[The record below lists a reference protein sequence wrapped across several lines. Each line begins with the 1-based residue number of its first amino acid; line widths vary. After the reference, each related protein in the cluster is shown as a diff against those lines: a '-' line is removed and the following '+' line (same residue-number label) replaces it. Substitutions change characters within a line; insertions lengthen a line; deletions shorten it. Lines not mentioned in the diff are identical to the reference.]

1 MSSVGKVLL
10 QTLKDLVEDELK
22 EFKFHLRQDVPEV
35 SPRFRRGELEN
46 TTLTDIIGQM
56 ENRYCHKTMA
66 VTLYI
71 LKKMERND
79 LVEELQL
86 AQAKGITL
94 LYLCHECSYTSL
106 HLEPDMQT
114 LSHQGLGSIY
124 TDVQIIDAAMPNE
137 TAVKCTDIFNVTTL
151 HENSVR
157 TVLMK
162 GIAGIGKTMSV
173 KRFVLGWANREANQ
187 EIDFLPHLNFKS
199 AELYNSTKS
208 ATVEEL
214 LTNLIMGNLL
224 HSALL
229 WITSRPAAA
238 NQIPPECIHQ
248 VTEVRGFKDEQKEE
262 YFRKRLKDPN
272 LASKVLKHIK
282 SSSSLFTMCHIPV
295 FCGILATV
303 LEQTIHKGQRGDT
316 PQTLTQMYTQLVLI
330 QMNAATQKYG
340 AGGAMTPISVP
351 EVAESTILKLGEL
364 AFRQLE
370 TGNLVF
376 REEVLRECGLDPDE
390 ASEHFGLCTQTAG
403 HEDSEG
409 KSYCFVHLSIQEYM
423 AALYVFLSYR
433 NLMNDPRWHGLKW
446 MLGTF
451 SLNDLHKRAV
461 DKALESE
468 SGHLDLFLRFLLG
481 LSLESNH
488 ALLRGLLPAGPG
500 VTPHTTD
507 IEETVKYIQKKI
519 KESCSSP
526 ERSINLFYCLN
537 DLNDCSFVQEI
548 QTYLSAG
555 RLLQETLSP
564 AQWSALVFVLLMSED
579 IQEMF
584 DLKEYA
590 QSDEGLQRLLP
601 VQKNTKTAL
610 LDQCNLTKGCY
621 GALASVLCSDSSN
634 LSHLDLSNNNLQDTG
649 AELLFTAMA
658 SHGCKLETLH
668 LTKCNCVIYRLTR
681 CNLTDGSCGALS
693 KALLSRG
700 SRLTELNLRSNRYV
714 LLEPLSSALADP
726 YCRLEKL
733 DLGYNRLEAAA
744 VQVVCSGLSGRLRS
758 LNLSGSDLGVPRVT
772 VTSTELDGSPQKR
785 SKLDASAHSDGLTTL
800 CEALQR
806 PRCRLEWLGL
816 RACSLGT
823 ATVEP
828 LCIALASP
836 QCPLRELDLR
846 SNGLGDVAA
855 RGLAEALG
863 SQHCGLERLQLGWN
877 EVTHSGAESLAVVL
891 AGPYGR
897 LQELDLDHNPMGDLG
912 AKALFAR
919 LANPHCKL
927 RMLGLGGCI
936 LTEACCGDLATAL
949 CRTEMRELELSSND
963 LGDLG
968 VRALSAG
975 LEDTNCKLEKLGGRL
990 CRSGFSSV
998 FKPLSSERA
1007 GSELQSSWR
1016 LRIPMP
1022 CSYEMRVWFPDP
1034 SLLFSP
1040 CSMDHGGEIRMKA
1053 GLQKYGKLNRGEREM
1068 PYPER
1073 PERFDVWAQVLCR
1086 EGLTGRCYWEAEWS
1100 GRGIEMGV
1108 AYAEIGRKGTS
1119 KECALG
1125 RNASSWSLNC
1135 LGGYFSVFHDKLE
1148 VELAPPL
1155 TRSRRVGVYLDWP
1168 AGVLSYYSLPPL
1180 SPNGATT
1187 NMGLTHLHTFH
1198 TAFIYPLFPGFWL
1211 VSDSSVRLC
1220 QHALPLEVH

>member
-1 MSSVGKVLL
+1 MSNVGKVLL

-86 AQAKGITL
+86 AQARGVL
-94 LYLCHECSYTSL
+94 LHQPTPGAGHAEPAIRVIQEKLRANLKNKTERILQRTSVL
-106 HLEPDMQT
+106 
-114 LSHQGLGSIY
+114 LSSIY
-124 TDVQIIDAAMPNE
+124 TDVEIIDAAMPNE
-137 TAVKCTDIFNVTTL
+137 TAVKCTDIFN
-151 HENSVR
+151 
-157 TVLMK
+157 
-162 GIAGIGKTMSV
+162 
-173 KRFVLGWANREANQ
+173 
-187 EIDFLPHLNFKS
+187 
-199 AELYNSTKS
+199 
-208 ATVEEL
+208 
-214 LTNLIMGNLL
+214 
-224 HSALL
+224 
-229 WITSRPAAA
+229 
-238 NQIPPECIHQ
+238 
-248 VTEVRGFKDEQKEE
+248 
-262 YFRKRLKDPN
+262 
-272 LASKVLKHIK
+272 
-282 SSSSLFTMCHIPV
+282 
-295 FCGILATV
+295 
-303 LEQTIHKGQRGDT
+303 
-316 PQTLTQMYTQLVLI
+316 
-330 QMNAATQKYG
+330 
-340 AGGAMTPISVP
+340 
-351 EVAESTILKLGEL
+351 
-364 AFRQLE
+364 
-370 TGNLVF
+370 
-376 REEVLRECGLDPDE
+376 
-390 ASEHFGLCTQTAG
+390 
-403 HEDSEG
+403 
-409 KSYCFVHLSIQEYM
+409 
-423 AALYVFLSYR
+423 
-433 NLMNDPRWHGLKW
+433 
-446 MLGTF
+446 
-451 SLNDLHKRAV
+451 
-461 DKALESE
+461 
-468 SGHLDLFLRFLLG
+468 
-481 LSLESNH
+481 
-488 ALLRGLLPAGPG
+488 
-500 VTPHTTD
+500 
-507 IEETVKYIQKKI
+507 
-519 KESCSSP
+519 
-526 ERSINLFYCLN
+526 
-537 DLNDCSFVQEI
+537 EI

-564 AQWSALVFVLLMSED
+564 GQWSALVFVLLMSED
-579 IQEMF
+579 IQEVF
-584 DLKEYA
+584 DLKKYA
-590 QSDEGLQRLLP
+590 RSDEGVQRLLP
-601 VQKNTKTAL
+601 VVKNTKTAL
-610 LDQCNLTKGCY
+610 LDQCNLTEGCC

-658 SHGCKLETLH
+658 SHGCKLETLQ
-668 LTKCNCVIYRLTR
+668 LTR

-700 SRLTELNLRSNRYV
+700 SRLTELNLHSNSYV
-714 LLEPLSSALADP
+714 LLGPLSSALADP

-758 LNLSGSDLGVPRVT
+758 LNLSGSNLGVPRVT

-836 QCPLRELDLR
+836 HCPLRELDLR
-846 SNGLGDVAA
+846 SNSLGDVAA

-877 EVTHSGAESLAVVL
+877 EVTHSGAERLAVVL

-897 LQELDLDHNPMGDLG
+897 LQELELDHNPMGDLG

-927 RMLGLGGCI
+927 RMLGLGGCT

-975 LEDTNCKLEKLGGRL
+975 LEDTNCKLEKLGLSGCQDTNCKLQKL
-990 CRSGFSSV
+990 C
-998 FKPLSSERA
+998 
-1007 GSELQSSWR
+1007 
-1016 LRIPMP
+1016 
-1022 CSYEMRVWFPDP
+1022 
-1034 SLLFSP
+1034 
-1040 CSMDHGGEIRMKA
+1040 MDHGGEIRMKA
-1053 GLQKYGKLNRGEREM
+1053 GLQKYACWLTLDQDTMYRYLSVSDGKLIRGEREM

-1187 NMGLTHLHTFH
+1187 NMELTHLHTFH
-1198 TAFIYPLFPGFWL
+1198 TAFINPLFPGFWL